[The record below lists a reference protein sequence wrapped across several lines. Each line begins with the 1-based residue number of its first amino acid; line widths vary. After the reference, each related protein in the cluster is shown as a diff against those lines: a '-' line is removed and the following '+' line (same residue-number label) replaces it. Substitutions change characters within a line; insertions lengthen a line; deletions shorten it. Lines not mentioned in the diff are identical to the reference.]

1 VSKKAK
7 AKGPKKERAREFRL
21 EQKKAGGSIGS
32 KEGRK
37 RDRGI
42 KKKQQGARE
51 SKRIE
56 REQEVPRGV
65 AAGAGRSYKTYL
77 EVANGSE

>member
-1 VSKKAK
+1 MSKKAK
-7 AKGPKKERAREFRL
+7 AKRPKKERARGFRW
-21 EQKKAGGSIGS
+21 EQKKAGGS

-51 SKRIE
+51 SKRNE
-56 REQEVPRGV
+56 REQEVLRG
-65 AAGAGRSYKTYL
+65 SC
-77 EVANGSE
+77 ENGEELQKVFRGSKRE